1 MERSGRTAAEQQA
14 QSRAAEQRGATAV
27 EQTPG
32 PLAGEQPAEVEP
44 GIGIKSDGQPFEQQ
58 ECRSELGGRTLV
70 GFKPDAYAAALA

>member
-1 MERSGRTAAEQQA
+1 AEQQA

-58 ECRSELGGRTLV
+58 ECRAELGELGAQR
-70 GFKPDAYAAALA
+70 LAGID